1 MFLNEYVELLMFVA
15 AFGLI
20 LFGFPVA
27 FTLAGVALAFA
38 VIGDMVGI
46 FQLRQLNFLPQR
58 MFSVMSN
65 EVLMAAPL
73 FIFMGLML
81 EKSKV
86 AEDLLLS
93 MAKLFYKVRGGL
105 AISVIMVGMLMAAA
119 TGIVGA
125 TVVTMG
131 LIALPVMLRAGYDP
145 KLATGVI
152 CASGTLGQVIP
163 PSIVLVFLGDILTY
177 ANQQANLAA
186 GNFAGKSVG
195 VGDLFA
201 GSLIPGLMLV
211 GLYLCYVMLIAWWQP
226 SAAPAIETDIEE
238 LQMSAAERRQLL
250 INGLMAP
257 VVLIVAVL
265 GSILAGIATPTEAA
279 GVGAV
284 GATVLAGLRARPDQR
299 TWLLLGGASAI
310 ALIVINGYFDLLVA
324 RTDFSGTEQVVLWVS
339 YVLVGM
345 VTIAVVMSVFFTW
358 RQGVLTQVVH
368 STTRISGMIFAI
380 LVGASLFALTFR
392 GLGGEETVH
401 RFLNSLPGG
410 LTGAMIFVMLMMFVM
425 GFFLDFLEIIF
436 IMVPI
441 VGPVLIGMGADPVWL
456 GVMIGINL
464 QTSFLTPPFGFALFF
479 LRGVAPP
486 EVQTTQIYQ
495 GVIPFIGL
503 QLLGLGL
510 VAAFPI
516 LATGLPD
523 YLFR

>member
-1 MFLNEYVELLMFVA
+1 MLFNEYIELLMFIM

-20 LFGFPVA
+20 LLGFPVA

-38 VIGDMVGI
+38 VLGELLGI
-46 FQLRQLNFLPQR
+46 FEIRQLSFLPQR
-58 MFSVMSN
+58 MFAVMSN

-93 MAKLFYKVRGGL
+93 MAKLFGALRGGL
-105 AISVIMVGMLMAAA
+105 AISVILVGMLMAAA

-131 LIALPVMLRAGYDP
+131 LIALPVMMRAGYDP

-177 ANQQANLAA
+177 ANQQANLKA

-211 GLYLCYVMLIAWWQP
+211 GLYLIYVFVLAWLRP
-226 SAAPAIETDIEE
+226 SVAPS
-238 LQMSAAERRQLL
+238 LQADAAELEMSTSERMTLI

-284 GATVLAGLRARPDQR
+284 GATILAGLRARPDQR
-299 TWLLLGGASAI
+299 GWLLAGGAA
-310 ALIVINGYFDLLVA
+310 AVGLIVINGFFDLLIA
-324 RTDFSGTEQVVLWVS
+324 RTDFSTTEQAMLWVS
-339 YVLVGM
+339 FGLVAL
-345 VTIAVVMSVFFTW
+345 VAIAVVMSVFFTF

-401 RFLNSLPGG
+401 HFLNGLPGG
-410 LTGAMIFVMLMMFVM
+410 LTGAMIFVMLIMFVM

-456 GVMIGINL
+456 GVMIGVNL

-486 EVQTTQIYQ
+486 EVKTKQIYA
-495 GVIPFIGL
+495 GVMPFIGL
-503 QLLGLGL
+503 QLVGLGL
-510 VAAFPI
+510 VAAFPV